1 MNAVEFSRLLCDLRA
16 CPEAQFWAKGKT
28 LARVWET
35 CERGDWLLWL
45 CAKMIGK
52 SDWPTHQEVVLA
64 ACDCAE
70 TALKYLKSDEDR
82 PRIAIETARRWAIGK
97 ATIEETSAAA
107 ADAAAAAADAA
118 AAAAVRRRR
127 RRRRRRLRRRRR
139 RRLRRRR
146 LRRRRRRLRRRR
158 RRRLR
163 RRCRRLRRAQEGP
176 QKLR

>member
-118 AAAAVRRRR
+118 AAA
-127 RRRRRRLRRRRR
+127 
-139 RRLRRRR
+139 
-146 LRRRRRRLRRRR
+146 
-158 RRRLR
+158 
-163 RRCRRLRRAQEGP
+163 
-176 QKLR
+176 